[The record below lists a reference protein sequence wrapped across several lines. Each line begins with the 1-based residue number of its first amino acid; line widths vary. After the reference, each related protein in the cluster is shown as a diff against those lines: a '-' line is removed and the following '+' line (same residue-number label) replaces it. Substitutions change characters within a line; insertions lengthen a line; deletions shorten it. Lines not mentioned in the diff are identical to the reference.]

1 MDLRQTLEI
10 ETGYRETNA
19 WLEWEK
25 YCECALNKTNCYA
38 CAAPQLENQV
48 VLYPV
53 GLISDPNGVAC
64 RISLYQDF
72 AWGNESYK
80 NLLLQFPEVKDP
92 RESPLE
98 LSGPIP

>member
-25 YCECALNKTNCYA
+25 YCECALNKINCYA

-53 GLISDPNGVAC
+53 G
-64 RISLYQDF
+64 
-72 AWGNESYK
+72 
-80 NLLLQFPEVKDP
+80 
-92 RESPLE
+92 
-98 LSGPIP
+98 